1 LTYRVTHSIHPS
13 NETRLTLSKV
23 RGVFLSLK
31 ERAALT
37 LGVAPE
43 EVSDL
48 ASSAKND
55 PPLTR
60 HSLRFQN
67 ATPNLLANS
76 HARTKFGKA
85 AVTRIFRAAGALD
98 RSDSNVSNY
107 LFLTATLP
115 GDTDEAKWAIAEYAH
130 IVIDLLKSWLSKRLL
145 SRNEFYVWEHQERG
159 ALHFHYCIHC
169 PGKLVQEDIALHF
182 KQQMVRIYDGI
193 QKKYGC
199 DLWGRHKFLGFDGK
213 VEILQA
219 RVEVVYK
226 SVGAYMAGYLGGKD
240 NKHSRDYL
248 HRYYPKRWFGV
259 SRPLSA
265 LIKSMTEKQEYEFTG
280 LKEAGEFY
288 EATREEILDDALTMK
303 DFKHKVGEGRT
314 TSLFHTPEKQEELW
328 ASRKM
333 TQITHQH
340 HPLIRDYIYLT
351 LSNIQ
356 SLREALESSKHLRDT
371 LPLKCVMYLRDVT
384 WATSLR
390 SGALNQQHLHILEDV
405 FCAYD
410 FSSHSS
416 SKISQLF
423 PSLKKFNLLTA
434 RYHPQMR
441 FNSQGWLNN
450 PSDWNEVLDRDWV
463 SEYRGTT
470 TPNGS
475 DADGV
480 DSSSALIASEDT
492 PTYTQE
498 SLW

>member
-1 LTYRVTHSIHPS
+1 MTYRVTHSIHPS

-182 KQQMVRIYDGI
+182 KQQMVRI
-193 QKKYGC
+193 
-199 DLWGRHKFLGFDGK
+199 
-213 VEILQA
+213 
-219 RVEVVYK
+219 
-226 SVGAYMAGYLGGKD
+226 
-240 NKHSRDYL
+240 
-248 HRYYPKRWFGV
+248 
-259 SRPLSA
+259 
-265 LIKSMTEKQEYEFTG
+265 
-280 LKEAGEFY
+280 
-288 EATREEILDDALTMK
+288 
-303 DFKHKVGEGRT
+303 
-314 TSLFHTPEKQEELW
+314 
-328 ASRKM
+328 
-333 TQITHQH
+333 
-340 HPLIRDYIYLT
+340 
-351 LSNIQ
+351 
-356 SLREALESSKHLRDT
+356 
-371 LPLKCVMYLRDVT
+371 
-384 WATSLR
+384 
-390 SGALNQQHLHILEDV
+390 
-405 FCAYD
+405 
-410 FSSHSS
+410 
-416 SKISQLF
+416 
-423 PSLKKFNLLTA
+423 
-434 RYHPQMR
+434 
-441 FNSQGWLNN
+441 
-450 PSDWNEVLDRDWV
+450 
-463 SEYRGTT
+463 
-470 TPNGS
+470 
-475 DADGV
+475 
-480 DSSSALIASEDT
+480 
-492 PTYTQE
+492 
-498 SLW
+498 